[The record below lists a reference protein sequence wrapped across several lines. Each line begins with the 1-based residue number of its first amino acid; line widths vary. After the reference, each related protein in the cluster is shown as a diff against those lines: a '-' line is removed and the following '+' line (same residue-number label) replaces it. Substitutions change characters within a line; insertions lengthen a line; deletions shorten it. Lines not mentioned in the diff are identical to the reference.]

1 MFKTTRLA
9 APLAALALAI
19 SPAPAVA
26 QAEAL
31 FGAVVGA
38 MIGAATQQP
47 RVVVRPSGTSGAS
60 SAQREANRLMQT
72 HLNYFGFNAGVAD
85 GVVGN
90 NTRIAI
96 SGFQAYIGMAADGT
110 ITQLQ
115 RDILSVAHARATAPD
130 ATTQRLISRSPD
142 GVRAVL
148 IDQKQIALGASG
160 PVRSAGY
167 LGVPPEV
174 AEAIDEI
181 ADSSDPSAEQLLQRS
196 GFIQLADL
204 NGDGNTDY
212 ILDSAA
218 SGSAFWCGTDRC
230 KVLVFVSTPSGYARN
245 DVLLSEPTP
254 ASFRCIGSSC
264 VLAQPET
271 TMASAEPTAPV
282 QDTLPKVVEASTG
295 GLPLLVP
302 EVRAPSLSSHCSK
315 VALLTSSNG
324 GFATVAAT
332 GDPMLVLTE
341 QFCVARGYAIDA
353 SERIIQTLAGISTAQ
368 IEQQCKVYG
377 TALAEHV
384 ATLGSQPRAQVLRN
398 VGKFILDSNAG
409 TEQLTATAEICL
421 GTGYR
426 IDDMA
431 VAQGT
436 ALLLVALGKPAHGEL
451 LGHHLAHGF
460 GSPEAPERAV
470 EWYRAAL
477 DALAAGE
484 PAVFASGLTER
495 PAILR
500 AAVTGIDPNAPSST
514 PTKASASLPTF
525 NVVKE

>member
-1 MFKTTRLA
+1 MKLRTVSLT
-9 APLAALALAI
+9 APLTAIALAV
-19 SPAPAVA
+19 SPVPAVA
-26 QAEAL
+26 QGAEAL

-38 MIGAATQQP
+38 MIGAAAQP
-47 RVVVRPSGTSGAS
+47 RVVVRPSGTSTS
-60 SAQREANRLMQT
+60 SPQREANRLMQV

-90 NTRIAI
+90 NTRNAI
-96 SGFQAYIGMAADGT
+96 RTFQAYLGMVADGT
-110 ITQLQ
+110 ITQMQ
-115 RDILSVAHARATAPD
+115 RDILSAAHVRATAPD
-130 ATTQRLISRSPD
+130 ATTQRLISRSAD

-148 IDQKQIALGASG
+148 VDQKNIALGGGS
-160 PVRSAGY
+160 PIRSAGY

-174 AEAIDEI
+174 GDAIDEI

-212 ILDSAA
+212 ILDTAA

-271 TMASAEPTAPV
+271 MMASTEPPAPA
-282 QDTLPKVVEASTG
+282 QDTLPNIVDANAG

-302 EVRAPSLSSHCSK
+302 EVRTPSLSSHCSK

-353 SERIIQTLAGISTAQ
+353 SERIIQTLAGLSSAQ

-384 ATLGSQPRAQVLRN
+384 GTLGSQPRAQVLRN

-436 ALLLVALGKPAHGEL
+436 ALLLVALGKPAYGEL

-460 GSPEAPERAV
+460 GSSEMPERAV
-470 EWYRAAL
+470 EWYKASL
-477 DALAAGE
+477 DALDGGETAIFAA
-484 PAVFASGLTER
+484 GLTER

-500 AAVTGIDPNAPSST
+500 AAITSIDPNAVAV
-514 PTKASASLPTF
+514 PTKTSASLPTF